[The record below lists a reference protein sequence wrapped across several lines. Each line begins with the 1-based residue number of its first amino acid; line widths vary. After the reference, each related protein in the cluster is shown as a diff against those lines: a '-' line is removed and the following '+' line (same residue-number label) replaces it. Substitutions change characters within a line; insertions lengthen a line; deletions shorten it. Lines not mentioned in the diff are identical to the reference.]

1 MITWA
6 GINSE
11 TLGLTVERYP
21 GRPRPTKKY
30 SVVSIPGRNGD
41 LYVDTGAYTNYTNYT
56 QYYDIGIRGKAEGL
70 PAAAQSVADWLYS
83 PAGYQRLEDS
93 YEPDVFR
100 MAYFAGPL
108 DVENMLN
115 VLGRASIEFNC
126 KPQRFLKSGEAA
138 VSVASGDSIYNPTAF
153 AALPIINIYGSGAGR
168 LQVGEYVVEI
178 FSLDGSMSLDSDLQN
193 AYSGTANLNSAI
205 SAPEFPQLI
214 AGNNEITYTGTWTVE
229 IIPRWW
235 TI

>member
-6 GINSE
+6 GINSD
-11 TLGLTVERYP
+11 TLNLTVERYP

-30 SVVSIPGRNGD
+30 SVISVPGRNGD
-41 LYVDTGAYTNYTNYT
+41 LHIDTGAYTNYQ

-70 PAAAQSVADWLYS
+70 SMAARNVADWLYG
-83 PAGYQRLEDS
+83 PTGYQRLEDS
-93 YEPDVFR
+93 YEPDIFR

-126 KPQRFLKSGEAA
+126 KPQRYLKSGEIP
-138 VSVASGDSIYNPTAF
+138 VSATSGIYNPTAF
-153 AALPIINIYGSGAGR
+153 PALPIINISGGGAGR
-168 LQVGEYVVEI
+168 LQIGRYVVEI
-178 FSLDGSMSLDSDLQN
+178 KSFDGNLTLDSETQN
-193 AYSGTANLNSAI
+193 AYYGTTNLNGTI
-205 SAPEFPQLI
+205 SAPEFPQLV
-214 AGNNEITYTGTWTVE
+214 AGDNEISYTGAWTIE

-235 TI
+235 TL

>member
-41 LYVDTGAYTNYTNYT
+41 LYVDTGAYTNYT
-56 QYYDIGIRGKAEGL
+56 QYYDIGIRGKVEGL
-70 PAAAQSVADWLYS
+70 SAAAQSVADWLYS

-108 DVENMLN
+108 DIENMLN

-126 KPQRFLKSGEAA
+126 KPQRFLKSGEA
-138 VSVASGDSIYNPTAF
+138 SVAVTSGIYNPTAF
-153 AALPIINIYGSGAGR
+153 PALPIINITGSGAGR

-178 FSLDGSMSLDSDLQN
+178 LSLDGSITLDSETQN
-193 AYSGTANLNSAI
+193 AYRGTTNLNNTI

-214 AGNNEITYTGTWTVE
+214 AGDNEISYTGAWTIE

-235 TI
+235 TL

>member
-1 MITWA
+1 MIIWA
-6 GINSE
+6 GKNSE
-11 TLGLTVERYP
+11 ELNITVERYP
-21 GRPRPTKKY
+21 TRTRPTKKY
-30 SVVSIPGRNGD
+30 NVISVPGRNGD
-41 LYVDTGAYTNYTNYT
+41 LHIDTGAYTNYM
-56 QYYDIGIRGKAEGL
+56 QPYDIGIKGAKKELPKAAE
-70 PAAAQSVADWLYS
+70 AAAEWLYGA
-83 PAGYQRLEDS
+83 AGYQRLEDS

-100 MAYFAGPL
+100 LAYFAGPF

-115 VLGRASIEFNC
+115 TLGRATIEFNC
-126 KPQRFLKSGEAA
+126 KPQRFLKSGEVA
-138 VSVASGDSIYNPTAF
+138 VSVASGDSVYNPTAF

-193 AYSGTANLNSAI
+193 AYSGTANLNNAI
-205 SAPEFPQLI
+205 SAPEFPQLA
-214 AGNNEITYTGTWTVE
+214 AGNNAVSFTGAWTVE

>member
-6 GINSE
+6 GINSD

-30 SVVSIPGRNGD
+30 SVISIPGRNGD
-41 LYVDTGAYTNYTNYT
+41 LHVDTGAYTNYT
-56 QYYDIGIRGKAEGL
+56 QYYDIGIRGKTEGL
-70 PAAAQSVADWLYS
+70 PMAARSVADWLYG

-115 VLGRASIEFNC
+115 ILGRASIEFNC
-126 KPQRFLKSGEAA
+126 KPQRFLKSGEA
-138 VSVASGDSIYNPTAF
+138 SVAVTSGIYNPTAF
-153 AALPIINIYGSGAGR
+153 PALPIINITGSGAGR
-168 LQVGEYVVEI
+168 LQVGKYVVEI
-178 FSLDGSMSLDSDLQN
+178 LSLDGSITLDSETQN
-193 AYSGTANLNSAI
+193 AYDGTTNLNGTI

-214 AGNNEITYTGTWTVE
+214 AGDNEISYTGAWTIE
-229 IIPRWW
+229 ITPRWW
-235 TI
+235 TL

>member
-6 GINSE
+6 GINSD

-21 GRPRPTKKY
+21 ARPRPAKKY
-30 SVVSIPGRNGD
+30 SVISIPGRNGD
-41 LYVDTGAYTNYTNYT
+41 LYVEVDTGAYSNCT

-70 PAAAQSVADWLYS
+70 PMAARSVTDWLYS
-83 PAGYQRLEDS
+83 PVGYQRLEDS

-115 VLGRASIEFNC
+115 ILGRASIEFSC
-126 KPQRFLKSGEAA
+126 KPQRFLKSGES
-138 VSVASGDSIYNPTAF
+138 SVAVTSGIYNPTAF
-153 AALPIINIYGSGAGR
+153 PALPIINITGSGAGR
-168 LQVGEYVVEI
+168 LQVGEYVIEI
-178 FSLDGSMSLDSDLQN
+178 LSLDGSITLDSETQN
-193 AYSGTANLNSAI
+193 AYRGTTNLNSTI

-214 AGNNEITYTGTWTVE
+214 AGDNEITYTGAWTIE

-235 TI
+235 TL